1 MPMAGI
7 AQNLQMALCSTAI
20 LTVLFM
26 SSPVSFIDVIVFS
39 VQIFP
44 FLKFIPRYLIG
55 FNAIL
60 NGVVSF
66 SDSLLL
72 V

>member
-26 SSPVSFIDVIVFS
+26 SSVSFIDVIVFS